1 MFCQAFTRAVK
12 ISQLGLNKFTWQLT
26 RERSAQFLTLLPSAK
41 MSCQNKGSCQD
52 LQKKL
57 TPQQFKV
64 TQERGTEMAFTGN
77 FYDHH
82 EKGTYTCVCCDSPLF
97 SSDTK
102 YDSGSGWPSFYKT
115 LEVSQSMESVE
126 RISDASH
133 GMIRVEVV
141 CRNCKAHLGHVF
153 DDGPRPTGE
162 RFCINSASLNF
173 IGSEK
178 E

>member
-1 MFCQAFTRAVK
+1 MLSLVITRIVRPGKIVRLYERVASAAV
-12 ISQLGLNKFTWQLT
+12 IWSVSSTHVT
-26 RERSAQFLTLLPSAK
+26 RN
-41 MSCQNKGSCQD
+41 MSCQGKGSCQD

-57 TPQQFKV
+57 TPHQFK
-64 TQERGTEMAFTGN
+64 AFTGN

-115 LEVSQSMESVE
+115 LELSPSVESVE
-126 RISDASH
+126 RISDVSH

-162 RFCINSASLNF
+162 RFCINSASLSF
-173 IGSEK
+173 VGSENK
-178 E
+178 